1 MPGTTLSRRASEF
14 LGVVLFATA
23 LFWLIA
29 LATYDPADPVWFF
42 NTGGPAPPMN
52 FAGRVGAFLAEL
64 SFQVVGFT
72 AFVLPVGLMTLGWH
86 CFWCRQVDA
95 VYTKVVGLALT
106 IGCTASFLS
115 LAVGVPD
122 PGARSFRAG
131 GYLGGWLADLLA
143 AYLNRAGSILVILTL
158 LFLALILM
166 TQLSFGRVFSATGAS
181 VARTGAHANRV
192 LRGWWANR
200 RREQARQGVLR
211 KHLDKSG
218 ASSARSE
225 VLAKA
230 PTRKQRRR
238 PRAPRPSRAAS
249 APAIKATRPEAL
261 SLPLT
266 APVSKT
272 PAERRQGAFTLPPLS
287 LLDAPHA
294 QHKFD
299 ERELIDNA
307 RLLEDKCREFSVA
320 GSVVQIHPGPVVT
333 TFEFKPDAGVK
344 YGRVTGLSDDLC
356 LAMQAEAVLIER
368 LPGKSTVGIQIPN
381 RVREQISL
389 RQMLQSDSYRGSA
402 SRLTLALGRT
412 IHGEPVASDLATMP
426 HLLIAGATGTGKSVA
441 MNAMLTS
448 ILYRATPDEVR
459 LILIDPKRLELGMY
473 EDIPHLLT
481 PVVVEP
487 KLAANALRWAVH
499 EMEERY
505 KQLAALGVRNLEQ
518 YNRDV
523 RRQLQERSPRT
534 RTAKAASSS
543 GDGSDE
549 TPRPLPAI
557 VLAIDELADLM
568 MIARNEVEESIARL
582 AQMARAVGIH
592 LILATQRP
600 SVDVITG
607 LIKANLP
614 SRIAFRVSSKVDS
627 RTILDSNGA
636 EQLLGRG
643 DMLYLPPASSRLV
656 RVHGP
661 YISEQ
666 ETARVCGFLRKQGRP
681 AYDGTITAEDKQGEA
696 VKFEKDDLYDEAA
709 RLVVAAG
716 QASISYLQ
724 RRLRIGFSRAARL
737 VDMMEADGLVS
748 VGSGGK
754 VREVLVAAD
763 YFEQIDMQLR

>member
-1 MPGTTLSRRASEF
+1 MSGSTLSRRVSEF

-42 NTGGPAPPMN
+42 NTGGQEPPAN

-64 SFQVVGFT
+64 SYQVAGFT
-72 AFVLPVGLMTLGWH
+72 AYLLPVVLVAVGWH
-86 CFWCRQVDA
+86 YFWCRQVDA
-95 VYTKVVGLALT
+95 VYTKMIGLILT
-106 IGCTASFLS
+106 VGCTASFLS
-115 LAVGVPD
+115 LAFGAFD
-122 PGARSFRAG
+122 PAARTFRAG
-131 GYLGGWLADLLA
+131 GYLGGWLAELLA
-143 AYLNRAGSILVILTL
+143 EYLNRTGSIIVILTL
-158 LFLALILM
+158 LFLALILT
-166 TQLSFGRVFSATGAS
+166 TQLSFSRLFSATGTT
-181 VARTGAHANRV
+181 VARRGTRAYHAV
-192 LRGWWANR
+192 RGWWMDR
-200 RREQARQGVLR
+200 RREQERQGVLR
-211 KHLDKSG
+211 KHLDRTG
-218 ASSARSE
+218 ASSKRTE
-225 VLAKA
+225 VLAKSA
-230 PTRKQRRR
+230 PTRKKKR
-238 PRAPRPSRAAS
+238 PGRVGRADPVVPE
-249 APAIKATRPEAL
+249 PAIRATQPE
-261 SLPLT
+261 SLPLPLSE
-266 APVSKT
+266 PVSKT

-287 LLDAPHA
+287 LLDPPRE

-344 YGRVTGLSDDLC
+344 YGKVTSLADDLC
-356 LAMQAEAVLIER
+356 LAMQAESVLIDR

-389 RQMLQSDSYRGSA
+389 RQMLESDQYRQSSSK
-402 SRLTLALGRT
+402 LTLALGRT
-412 IHGEPVASDLATMP
+412 IHGEPVAGDLGTMP
-426 HLLIAGATGTGKSVA
+426 HLLIAGSTGTGKSVS

-448 ILYRATPDEVR
+448 ILYRATPDDVR

-473 EDIPHLLT
+473 EDIPHLMT

-487 KLAANALRWAVH
+487 KLAANALRWAVR
-499 EMEERY
+499 EMEDRY
-505 KQLAALGVRNLEQ
+505 KRLAAEGVRNLEQ
-518 YNRDV
+518 YNRNV
-523 RRQLQERSPRT
+523 RRQLQERPKKQ
-534 RTAKAASSS
+534 KAQDAS
-543 GDGSDE
+543 GDGADD
-549 TPRPLPAI
+549 TPTLLPYI

-614 SRIAFRVSSKVDS
+614 ARIAFRVSSKVDS
-627 RTILDSNGA
+627 RTILDGNGA

-643 DMLYLPPASSRLV
+643 DMLYLPPASSRVV

-666 ETARVCGFLRKQGRP
+666 ETARVCGFLRKQGSP
-681 AYDGTITAEDKQGEA
+681 AYDGTITAEEKQA
-696 VKFEKDDLYDEAA
+696 DTLAFEKDDLYDDAA
-709 RLVVAAG
+709 RLVVTAG

-748 VGSGGK
+748 PGAGGK
-754 VREVLVAAD
+754 AREVLVSVD
-763 YFEQIDMQLR
+763 YFDQIDMQLR

>member
-1 MPGTTLSRRASEF
+1 M
-14 LGVVLFATA
+14 
-23 LFWLIA
+23 
-29 LATYDPADPVWFF
+29 
-42 NTGGPAPPMN
+42 
-52 FAGRVGAFLAEL
+52 
-64 SFQVVGFT
+64 
-72 AFVLPVGLMTLGWH
+72 
-86 CFWCRQVDA
+86 
-95 VYTKVVGLALT
+95 
-106 IGCTASFLS
+106 
-115 LAVGVPD
+115 
-122 PGARSFRAG
+122 
-131 GYLGGWLADLLA
+131 
-143 AYLNRAGSILVILTL
+143 
-158 LFLALILM
+158 
-166 TQLSFGRVFSATGAS
+166 
-181 VARTGAHANRV
+181 
-192 LRGWWANR
+192 
-200 RREQARQGVLR
+200 
-211 KHLDKSG
+211 
-218 ASSARSE
+218 
-225 VLAKA
+225 
-230 PTRKQRRR
+230 
-238 PRAPRPSRAAS
+238 
-249 APAIKATRPEAL
+249 
-261 SLPLT
+261 
-266 APVSKT
+266 SKT

-287 LLDAPHA
+287 LLDPPRQ

-299 ERELIDNA
+299 ERELMDNA
-307 RLLEDKCREFSVA
+307 RLLEDNCREFSVA
-320 GSVVQIHPGPVVT
+320 GSVLQIHPGPVVT

-344 YGRVTGLSDDLC
+344 YGRVTGLADDLC
-356 LAMQAEAVLIER
+356 LAMQAESVLIER
-368 LPGKSTVGIQIPN
+368 LAGKSTVGIQIPN
-381 RVREQISL
+381 RVRAQISL
-389 RQMLQSDSYRGSA
+389 RQMLESEPYRQSSSK
-402 SRLTLALGRT
+402 LTLALGRT
-412 IHGEPVASDLATMP
+412 IHGEPVVSDLATMP

-448 ILYRATPDEVR
+448 ILYRATPDDVR

-505 KQLAALGVRNLEQ
+505 KQLAAEGARNLEQ
-518 YNRDV
+518 YNRNV
-523 RRQLQERSPRT
+523 RRQLQERPPKQ
-534 RTAKAASSS
+534 KARDASA
-543 GDGSDE
+543 DVTDD

-614 SRIAFRVSSKVDS
+614 ARIAFRVSSKVDS
-627 RTILDSNGA
+627 RTILDGNGA

-643 DMLYLPPASSRLV
+643 DMLYLPPASSRVV

-681 AYDGTITAEDKQGEA
+681 TYDGTITAEDKQADA
-696 VKFEKDDLYDEAA
+696 VAFEKDDLYDEAA

-763 YFEQIDMQLR
+763 YFDQIDMQLR

>member
-1 MPGTTLSRRASEF
+1 MPGSTLSRRVSEF

-29 LATYDPADPVWFF
+29 LATYDTADPVWFF
-42 NTGGPAPPMN
+42 NTGGQEPPAN

-64 SFQVVGFT
+64 SYQAVGFT
-72 AFVLPVGLMTLGWH
+72 AYLLPVVLVTLGWH
-86 CFWCRQVDA
+86 CFWCRQLEA
-95 VYTKVVGLALT
+95 VYTKVIGLVLTVGCA
-106 IGCTASFLS
+106 ASFLS
-115 LAVGVPD
+115 LAFDAPEPAG
-122 PGARSFRAG
+122 RTFRAG

-143 AYLNRAGSILVILTL
+143 GYLNRTGSIIVILTL
-158 LFLALILM
+158 LFLALILT
-166 TQLSFGRVFSATGAS
+166 TQLSFGRLFSAAGATVS
-181 VARTGAHANRV
+181 RIWVRANRL

-200 RREQARQGVLR
+200 RREQERQGVLR
-211 KHLDKSG
+211 KHLDRTG
-218 ASSARSE
+218 ASSARTG
-225 VLAKA
+225 VLAKV
-230 PTRKQRRR
+230 PTRKDKRRGS
-238 PRAPRPSRAAS
+238 APRSEPSVP
-249 APAIKATRPEAL
+249 APAIRATQPQAL
-261 SLPLT
+261 SLPLSE
-266 APVSKT
+266 PVSKT
-272 PAERRQGAFTLPPLS
+272 PAERRQGVFTLPPLS
-287 LLDAPHA
+287 LLDPPRG
-294 QHKFD
+294 QYKFD
-299 ERELIDNA
+299 ERELMDNA
-307 RLLEDKCREFSVA
+307 RRLEDKCREFSVA

-344 YGRVTGLSDDLC
+344 YGRVTSLADDLC
-356 LAMQAEAVLIER
+356 LAMQAESVLIAR
-368 LPGKSTVGIQIPN
+368 LAGKSTVGIQIPN

-389 RQMLQSDSYRGSA
+389 RQMLEADSYRRS
-402 SRLTLALGRT
+402 SSKLTLALGRT
-412 IHGEPVASDLATMP
+412 IHGEPVATDLATMP

-441 MNAMLTS
+441 MNVMLTS
-448 ILYRATPDEVR
+448 ILYRATPDDVR

-505 KQLAALGVRNLEQ
+505 KLLAAEGVRNLEQ
-518 YNRDV
+518 YNRNV
-523 RRQLQERSPRT
+523 RRQLQERPPKQNARD
-534 RTAKAASSS
+534 ASA
-543 GDGSDE
+543 DVRDD

-643 DMLYLPPASSRLV
+643 DMLYLPPSSSRVV

-666 ETARVCGFLRKQGRP
+666 ESARVCGFLRKQGSP
-681 AYDGTITAEDKQGEA
+681 TYDQAITAADKQA
-696 VKFEKDDLYDEAA
+696 DVVAFEKDDLYDEAA

-724 RRLRIGFSRAARL
+724 RRLRVGFSRAARL

-748 VGSGGK
+748 GGSGGK
-754 VREVLVAAD
+754 AREVLVAAD